1 MDLIGTFFFEP
12 CIISNPFYVNMLEKK
27 KKISGLYSALQKLQ
41 QINRL
46 KYVDLTHRLD
56 GLGLRICLINNFA
69 PGESQGGKE
78 NSAAFYL

>member
-1 MDLIGTFFFEP
+1 
-12 CIISNPFYVNMLEKK
+12 MLEKKK

-41 QINRL
+41 QIYRL